1 MQVKNGM
8 FAVAA
13 AALMVNTVCTPTM
26 AAADA
31 AGTRAPSGPSA
42 FVRCDGFPNKAST
55 LGTVAR
61 LVAIS
66 AVVGLLLPSRE
77 ATGLFAQAAA
87 DYSTYAALLSAIPDA
102 RCHGS

>member
-1 MQVKNGM
+1 
-8 FAVAA
+8 
-13 AALMVNTVCTPTM
+13 MVNTVCTPAM

-31 AGTRAPSGPSA
+31 ASAGAPSGPSA

-77 ATGLFAQAAA
+77 AA
-87 DYSTYAALLSAIPDA
+87 DPNKRANGADGVKACDEALSGPEPAKDGGA
-102 RCHGS
+102 GSN